1 MSAAFCFCIW
11 SPSPKIT
18 VSGVRN
24 SCVILVKKRFLICAK
39 RLRIF
44 LERVRSQ
51 LLDRATRAQ
60 KCGIRPAN
68 IVLDPGIGFGSSPS
82 CDLEIVRQIRQIS
95 LMGYPVLLGPSR
107 KSFLGRYLQRTVDER
122 TAGTAAVI
130 CYAILNGC
138 DIIRVHDVKFM
149 KDIAVMSDM
158 LRKQ

>member
-1 MSAAFCFCIW
+1 MS
-11 SPSPKIT
+11 KMR
-18 VSGVRN
+18 G
-24 SCVILVKKRFLICAK
+24 
-39 RLRIF
+39 
-44 LERVRSQ
+44 
-51 LLDRATRAQ
+51 LD
-60 KCGIRPAN
+60 
-68 IVLDPGIGFGSSPS
+68 IVGGWGSN
-82 CDLEIVRQIRQIS
+82 
-95 LMGYPVLLGPSR
+95 MTSR

>member
-1 MSAAFCFCIW
+1 MNRLCAESGKVTILMRTKPIRKTADETLT
-11 SPSPKIT
+11 PEKI
-18 VSGVRN
+18 
-24 SCVILVKKRFLICAK
+24 
-39 RLRIF
+39 

-51 LLDRATRAQ
+51 LLDLATRAQ
-60 KCGIRPAN
+60 KWGIRQGN